1 MPERPYE
8 DVRIEGH
15 LIDSLMMPQ
24 IMDDIMDL
32 EGEFEILSF
41 DVGRTKTDISTAV
54 FRIYGRDRAH
64 LEELLT
70 AVQEH
75 GAVAVAPE
83 DAVLAPAPADGV
95 FPDDFYS
102 TTNLETFVR
111 IAGEWVRVA
120 QPEMDCGVRVTTGG
134 DGDGVGGASA
144 AGSAVAESA
153 AGSAAAGSA
162 AAEAAA
168 ETAAAL
174 RAETVPLSDVR
185 KGERLVVGH
194 HGIRVLPLQRPR
206 ESQPF
211 EFMASAVSSEKP
223 KAQIVHEVARLL
235 RRVRDEGRLT
245 IAVVGPA
252 VVHTGSAAQLAR
264 LIRAG
269 YVGALFGGNAVA
281 THDIE
286 SNLFGT
292 SLGIDME
299 SGMPVPGGHE
309 HHLRAI
315 NTIRRCGSIAAAI
328 DQGLLTSGLMHTLVT
343 TGTPFVLAGSIRDD
357 GPLPEVITDVLEAQR
372 VMRAYAQRAGAC
384 LMLSTMLHSIATGNL
399 LPASVHT
406 VCVDINPA
414 VVTKLADRGS
424 FQTIGVVTDVGL
436 FVEQLADELE
446 DGGESRPEREGACG

>member
-1 MPERPYE
+1 MAERLYE

-15 LIDSLMMPQ
+15 LIDSLMVPQ
-24 IMDDIMDL
+24 IMDDVMDL

-41 DVGRTKTDISTAV
+41 DVGRTKTAISTAV

-70 AVQEH
+70 AAQEH

-111 IAGEWVRVA
+111 LAGEWTRVA
-120 QPEMDCGVRVTTGG
+120 QPEMDCGVRVTSRPEAEAETGG
-134 DGDGVGGASA
+134 ETGG
-144 AGSAVAESA
+144 E
-153 AGSAAAGSA
+153 AAAGPA
-162 AAEAAA
+162 AAV
-168 ETAAAL
+168 

-185 KGERLVVGH
+185 RGERFVVGH

-286 SNLFGT
+286 SNLYGT

-328 DQGLLTSGLMHTLVT
+328 DQGLLTGGLMHTLVT

-357 GPLPEVITDVLEAQR
+357 GPLPEVITDVIEAQR
-372 VMRAYAQRAGAC
+372 VMRSYAQRAGAC

-399 LPASVHT
+399 LPAAVHT

-446 DGGESRPEREGACG
+446 DGSA